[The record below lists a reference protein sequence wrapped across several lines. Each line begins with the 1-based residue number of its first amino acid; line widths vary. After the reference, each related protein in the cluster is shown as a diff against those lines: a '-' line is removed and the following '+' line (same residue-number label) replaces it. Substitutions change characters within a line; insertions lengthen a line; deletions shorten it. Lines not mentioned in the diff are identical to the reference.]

1 MALCFLFIL
10 TFTLITL
17 HYQHWTERRSAR
29 EEDWL
34 RVMDWKQTECKLSL
48 HTSHSLRSHT
58 HSIYTCT
65 QRSTTSFTLLTD
77 HTQLRNIRLLKVL
90 GIRHKKKKKITLY
103 ISDSTLTVFSNK
115 KPSHMLVDGMD
126 GFFFLLDVHQ
136 ATGRKQQVKSTVWL
150 LFNTKQ
156 HLFFF

>member
-58 HSIYTCT
+58 HSIYQYTCT

-90 GIRHKKKKKITLY
+90 GIRHKKKKNHIVHIGFNTNGIFQQKALAY
-103 ISDSTLTVFSNK
+103 V
-115 KPSHMLVDGMD
+115 G
-126 GFFFLLDVHQ
+126 GWYGCFFFPFPFRC
-136 ATGRKQQVKSTVWL
+136 APSNRKKTASQKYSVT
-150 LFNTKQ
+150 TI
-156 HLFFF
+156 